1 MVDEILRTAASST
14 KLRPV
19 LARALETLRSNPD
32 KALTSC
38 SRLQQLSEEVASC
51 RSGMRPHEVQ
61 PAEDLCAE
69 MLRAKAEQFINLSGE
84 QVLDFGVTSD
94 DLECLLQGLQHFK
107 DKPGIFDLITEV
119 RNWLAEHQKSMTL
132 ADLADI
138 ARKSAAFGVVGD
150 MNQLQ
155 QLMTR
160 CVKVKVDEKTV
171 PTVTSLLSSA
181 VRAFLTE
188 AGQNKSITL
197 SAR

>member
-69 MLRAKAEQFINLSGE
+69 MLRAKAEKFINLSGE

-107 DKPGIFDLITEV
+107 DKPGIFDLIT
-119 RNWLAEHQKSMTL
+119 HQKSMTL